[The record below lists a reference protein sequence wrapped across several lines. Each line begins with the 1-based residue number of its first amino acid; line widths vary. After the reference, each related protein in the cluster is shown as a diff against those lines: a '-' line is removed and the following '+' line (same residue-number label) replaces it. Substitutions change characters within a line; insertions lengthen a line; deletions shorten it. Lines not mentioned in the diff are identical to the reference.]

1 MIVVADT
8 NILFSA
14 CLSPNNKISEILFNP
29 LLNIERISCYYAIA
43 ELFRH
48 QEKLVKSSKQ
58 SVDKLSR
65 VFYAIMKQVEFF
77 QESIIEER
85 HFQEAVRLTAGVDE
99 EDVAFVALALQ
110 KDAWLWTG
118 DKKLITHLNKMG
130 FSHTFTTAELFEKL
144 V

>member
-1 MIVVADT
+1 MIVVVDT

-29 LLNIERISCYYAIA
+29 LLNVERISCYYAIA

-48 QEKLVKSSKQ
+48 QEKLIKSSKQ
-58 SVDKLSR
+58 SADKLSR
-65 VFYAIMKQVEFF
+65 VLYTIMKQIDFF
-77 QESIIEER
+77 QESIIDER
-85 HFQEAVRLTAGVDE
+85 FVQEAARLTADIDE
-99 EDVAFVALALQ
+99 DDLLFVALALQ

-118 DKKLITHLNKMG
+118 DKKLVAHLNKMG
-130 FSHTFTTAELFEKL
+130 FNRTIATGELFERL

>member
-1 MIVVADT
+1 MIVVVDT

-14 CLSPNNKISEILFNP
+14 CLSPNNRISEILFNP

-48 QEKLVKSSKQ
+48 QEKLIKSSKQ
-58 SVDKLSR
+58 SADKLSR
-65 VFYAIMKQVEFF
+65 VLYAIMKQIEFF
-77 QESIIEER
+77 QENIIDE
-85 HFQEAVRLTAGVDE
+85 HHLQEAARLTAGVDE
-99 EDVAFVALALQ
+99 DDFAFVALALQ

-118 DKKLITHLNKMG
+118 DKKLVTHLNKMG
-130 FSHTFTTAELFEKL
+130 FTRTITTAELFDKL